1 MLKPIDIQD
10 ENQVIPPL
18 PQEVPKATAE
28 KATVHKGLDPDIVR
42 SIEESIMD
50 HSPNVTWS
58 DIKGLEDV
66 KKIL

>member
-1 MLKPIDIQD
+1 
-10 ENQVIPPL
+10 
-18 PQEVPKATAE
+18 VPKATAE

-42 SIEESIMD
+42 SIEESILD